1 MTLIGHWE
9 IIIKQCI
16 FNIQLSRN
24 VGSFYFQNKGLVIS
38 VNKLKFNLTLFQ
50 TVKGVKKFI
59 LMVMSHS
66 ALFSDILT
74 YGVFP
79 IDISEKSQ
87 SLGSLE
93 SLFFGVIAIF
103 R

>member
-59 LMVMSHS
+59 LMVILSFNGEKFGNKVEQIIEGGAESVSTFFRFLDLWGVSH
-66 ALFSDILT
+66 
-74 YGVFP
+74 
-79 IDISEKSQ
+79 
-87 SLGSLE
+87 
-93 SLFFGVIAIF
+93 
-103 R
+103 